1 MHSTRAF
8 LSSAVGILL
17 LVGLTALPGLL
28 VSPPA
33 SAQDVLHEVQAG
45 DDLRLI
51 AGYYY
56 GDTRLWERIWRAN
69 RDVVRNPNRIERG
82 SYLWIPDAK
91 MPAESY
97 AAYLA
102 QARQPA
108 PAAPTPAAAGIQ
120 IPKLEGEAGPP
131 GALTPGA
138 PAAAAPQS
146 QPAKAPPVSAPR
158 PAKATMAP
166 AKAAEPA
173 KAMPA
178 PAGPPPAK
186 AAPSPGPQ
194 KPAESAKAVAPPAK
208 ADVAKVP
215 PPAAPPASLQA
226 KAATPGPPAP
236 PPPAAQPAKAPA
248 PPAKQPLPPPPPPK
262 EWYEEL
268 LSPEFFTSVEFLAG
282 VGVLL
287 LGLVGLLFWRR
298 RSAAMSEE

>member
-33 SAQDVLHEVQAG
+33 SAQDVLHEVHAG

-56 GDTRLWERIWRAN
+56 GDTRQWEKIWRAN
-69 RDVVRNPNRIERG
+69 RDVIRNPNRIERG

-91 MPAESY
+91 MPTELY
-97 AAYLA
+97 AAFLA

-108 PAAPTPAAAGIQ
+108 PAAPGVQ
-120 IPKLEGEAGPP
+120 IPKLEGQAG
-131 GALTPGA
+131 TPGEVA
-138 PAAAAPQS
+138 PGTPAPPPQA
-146 QPAKAPPVSAPR
+146 AKAPPVSAPP
-158 PAKATMAP
+158 PAKP
-166 AKAAEPA
+166 AEPA
-173 KAMPA
+173 KAAPA

-186 AAPSPGPQ
+186 AAPPAGPE
-194 KPAESAKAVAPPAK
+194 KPAEPAKAAAPPAK
-208 ADVAKVP
+208 ADVAKAP
-215 PPAAPPASLQA
+215 QPAAPPAALQA
-226 KAATPGPPAP
+226 MAAPAGAPAP
-236 PPPAAQPAKAPA
+236 PPPAAQAAKAPA
-248 PPAKQPLPPPPPPK
+248 PPAKRPLPPPPPPPK

-268 LSPEFFTSVEFLAG
+268 LSPEIFTSFEFLAG

-287 LGLVGLLFWRR
+287 LALVGLLLWRR
-298 RSAAMSEE
+298 RSAAKGEE